1 MGRDFSIGCSN
12 STCKG
17 VSHIMF
23 QMVKLVS
30 QIKDGVDIDDILHED
45 KHISIEQLAIII
57 WRLKNDLFAVQYDSG
72 LKEKFVEYY
81 KFYDSDTFEYVLENC
96 ENARDLFVD
105 ALIDS
110 IMNKEDEVYWDYS

>member
-1 MGRDFSIGCSN
+1 MGRDFSIGCSD

-17 VSHIMF
+17 VSHMMF

-45 KHISIEQLAIII
+45 KYISIEQLVIII

-72 LKEKFVEYY
+72 LKEKFVEDY
-81 KFYDSDTFEYVLENC
+81 KFYNSDTF
-96 ENARDLFVD
+96 
-105 ALIDS
+105 
-110 IMNKEDEVYWDYS
+110 

>member
-1 MGRDFSIGCSN
+1 MGRDFSIGCSD

-30 QIKDGVDIDDILHED
+30 QIKDGVDIDDIPHED
-45 KHISIEQLAIII
+45 KYISVEQLATIIQSL
-57 WRLKNDLFAVQYDSG
+57 RNDLDAVQYNSE
-72 LKEKFVEYY
+72 LKAKFVECY
-81 KFYDSDTFEYVLENC
+81 KFYANDTFEEVFKNC
-96 ENARDLFVD
+96 ESARNLFVD

-110 IMNKEDEVYWDYS
+110 IICHEDRVYWDYS

>member
-23 QMVKLVS
+23 DMVKHVS
-30 QIKDGVDIDDILHED
+30 QIKDGIDIDDILHED

-57 WRLKNDLFAVQYDSG
+57 QSLKNDLTTVYYNDNI
-72 LKEKFVEYY
+72 KTKFVEGY
-81 KFYDSDTFEYVLENC
+81 KFYDDDTFEKVFKNC
-96 ENARDLFVD
+96 ETARDLFVD
-105 ALIDS
+105 ALVDS
-110 IMNKEDEVYWDYS
+110 ILNKENKVYWDYV

>member
-1 MGRDFSIGCSN
+1 MGRDFSIGCSE

-30 QIKDGVDIDDILHED
+30 QPIADDIDDILNED
-45 KHISIEQLAIII
+45 KFISVKQLAEIIYNL
-57 WRLKNDLFAVQYDSG
+57 RYDLMVATQKNNF
-72 LKEKFVEYY
+72 KEIFVENF
-81 KFYDSDTFEYVLENC
+81 KFYADDPFEEVLENC
-96 ENARDLFVD
+96 KRACDLFTD

-110 IMNKEDEVYWDYS
+110 ILCEEDRVYWDYS